1 MCDVRWAKGVVPVDE
16 RETPTRTGLPR
27 ACAPRYFVFPS
38 LTSPLSPA
46 LLLPSFFRRAFS
58 ILAQP
63 PPPPTPPPPSRSP
76 RPHQP
81 AMPPYFTLLDFS
93 ATLLA
98 PLCATSAPLSF
109 SCPLPMSIFSPF
121 LSFLLS
127 VCFASIHETVPR
139 VGVAG

>member
-1 MCDVRWAKGVVPVDE
+1 MGKGGGAGRRTRNANSNRSPSSLCSPVFRLSFSDFSVV
-16 RETPTRTGLPR
+16 
-27 ACAPRYFVFPS
+27 
-38 LTSPLSPA
+38 PLSPA

-63 PPPPTPPPPSRSP
+63 PPPPPPSRSP
-76 RPHQP
+76 CPHQP

-98 PLCATSAPLSF
+98 PLRATSAPLSF